1 MDGAA
6 AATGQKITG
15 FCNNWYTLDTL
26 WSFAVITS
34 FLLNQLSILINR
46 VSVSWLLVY
55 SSRSVHFKI
64 LSLMGEPIKLSVDG
78 FILVLTLSWWIFN
91 VSKLSMCGPG
101 TVCVSAAVS
110 KISPN
115 HHSELPMVGR
125 HQLGSRQNYSQVS
138 LILSHFNLNIQM
150 GSVSRAS
157 CKRRFAKI
165 SQSQRRPW

>member
-26 WSFAVITS
+26 WSFAVIIS

-78 FILVLTLSWWIFN
+78 FILVLTLSAFLLHHFGGVHLLLQIWRPVSFLHSLLSIFLDILRLKCLCLVNVHITLWILLHELNFHIFSFGLMIIWN
-91 VSKLSMCGPG
+91 LTFPPLS
-101 TVCVSAAVS
+101 
-110 KISPN
+110 I
-115 HHSELPMVGR
+115 
-125 HQLGSRQNYSQVS
+125 
-138 LILSHFNLNIQM
+138 
-150 GSVSRAS
+150 
-157 CKRRFAKI
+157 
-165 SQSQRRPW
+165 

>member
-26 WSFAVITS
+26 WSFAVIIS

-46 VSVSWLLVY
+46 VAVSWLLVK
-55 SSRSVHFKI
+55 SSRGVHFKI

-101 TVCVSAAVS
+101 WCVRVQDITKSPFRAPHGGAA
-110 KISPN
+110 P
-115 HHSELPMVGR
+115 R
-125 HQLGSRQNYSQVS
+125 GSRQNYSQVS

-150 GSVSRAS
+150 SSVSRAW
-157 CKRRFAKI
+157 
-165 SQSQRRPW
+165 QLEL

>member
-26 WSFAVITS
+26 WSFAVITT

-101 TVCVSAAVS
+101 QVCLWPCPRYHQITIPSSPWRGGTARVTSKLFSGFSDLVTFQFKYSNEQRSVS
-110 KISPN
+110 K
-115 HHSELPMVGR
+115 
-125 HQLGSRQNYSQVS
+125 
-138 LILSHFNLNIQM
+138 
-150 GSVSRAS
+150 A
-157 CKRRFAKI
+157 
-165 SQSQRRPW
+165 W

>member
-26 WSFAVITS
+26 WSFAVITT

-55 SSRSVHFKI
+55 SPRSVHFKI

-91 VSKLSMCGPG
+91 VSKLSMCGPA
-101 TVCVSAAVS
+101 VVSGAVS

-115 HHSELPMVGR
+115 HHSELPMEGR
-125 HQLGSRQNYSQVS
+125 HRRGSRQNYSQVS

-150 GSVSRAS
+150 SSAASPERGS
-157 CKRRFAKI
+157 
-165 SQSQRRPW
+165 

>member
-64 LSLMGEPIKLSVDG
+64 LSLMGEPIKLQLMDLFLYWHYLG
-78 FILVLTLSWWIFN
+78 EFL
-91 VSKLSMCGPG
+91 MCLNCQCVARHG
-101 TVCVSAAVS
+101 VSAAVS

-115 HHSELPMVGR
+115 HHSELPVVGR
-125 HQLGSRQNYSQVS
+125 QRRGSRQNYSQVS

>member
-26 WSFAVITS
+26 WSFAVITT

-46 VSVSWLLVY
+46 VAVSWLLVK
-55 SSRSVHFKI
+55 SSQGVHFKI

-101 TVCVSAAVS
+101 WCVWGRVQDITKSPFRALHGGAA
-110 KISPN
+110 P
-115 HHSELPMVGR
+115 R
-125 HQLGSRQNYSQVS
+125 GSRQNYSQVS

-150 GSVSRAS
+150 SSAAS
-157 CKRRFAKI
+157 PEH
-165 SQSQRRPW
+165 SS